1 MFEVKVREPVASKGD
16 NGWEG
21 GGGGALYGA
30 ASGRGTPPTQLGSAV
45 RSNIGSP
52 RSQRVFTVL
61 RIKNSKKSGCKK
73 ASHVTYARTCL

>member
-16 NGWEG
+16 NSWEG
-21 GGGGALYGA
+21 GEGALYGA

-61 RIKNSKKSGCKK
+61 RIKKLQKKEKK
-73 ASHVTYARTCL
+73 HHM